1 MEKIEKIEVQSEI
14 KPQIEEKGS
23 VIDLKDKVE
32 LKVST
37 KAEVKSQV

>member
-23 VIDLKDKVE
+23 VIDLKDKSKVE
-32 LKVST
+32 LEVST
-37 KAEVKSQV
+37 KAEAKS